1 MSPGSVQSTAETA
14 GLAFSAGWAAATEPE
29 HMNNRAPIAAI
40 ICELRRHTIIF
51 RRRSDDFAHGL
62 SCRLREV
69 SMFAMG
75 QHSVQPSLRPSVLGI
90 GGIQVPG
97 GKIGRAHV

>member
-40 ICELRRHTIIF
+40 IGELRRHTIIF
-51 RRRSDDFAHGL
+51 RRRSDDFANGL
-62 SCRLREV
+62 SCSWHEV

-75 QHSVQPSLRPSVLGI
+75 ENSFQPVLSRSGMGI
-90 GGIQVPG
+90 GAFQVRVG
-97 GKIGRAHV
+97 